1 MTNQIKKY
9 ESPDSFGQILDRVRN
24 CSSIAEVITMDQ
36 NAISVHRKHNGPQ
49 FIIDEITIY
58 VNAFQLSINLNQKLT
73 AFQVSELV
81 AIITKRFYFLSLSEI
96 IYIFERVK
104 SNIYPIPKFAINIPD
119 VITWFDSYTEERTNE
134 FQKGRA
140 EHHAKVKSGDP
151 LKEMFVDTDGKTKL
165 RQKKILDDGVVQA
178 LSIIKSRMPDNE
190 NDFQEFK
197 SKPIELIDNSDN
209 EELKRMQREAIEKYP
224 PSNTDK

>member
-1 MTNQIKKY
+1 
-9 ESPDSFGQILDRVRN
+9 
-24 CSSIAEVITMDQ
+24 
-36 NAISVHRKHNGPQ
+36 
-49 FIIDEITIY
+49 
-58 VNAFQLSINLNQKLT
+58 
-73 AFQVSELV
+73 
-81 AIITKRFYFLSLSEI
+81 
-96 IYIFERVK
+96 
-104 SNIYPIPKFAINIPD
+104 
-119 VITWFDSYTEERTNE
+119 
-134 FQKGRA
+134 
-140 EHHAKVKSGDP
+140 
-151 LKEMFVDTDGKTKL
+151 MFVDTDGKTKL